1 MINFI
6 FIGGAA
12 LLSVI
17 SMPIII
23 NFCKKFSLY
32 DSQNARKIHS
42 GNIPRLGGVGIA
54 ISFFVMALLCV
65 IFEKNIDMFSNL
77 PLLIAAFIIFGF
89 GIVDDILEL
98 PAYVKL
104 LVQLVAVSL
113 VTFSGYRFTQ
123 IFAWKLPTVLSFML
137 TFGWILGVINAYNLI
152 DGLDGLC
159 GSLSFTALISLGIIL
174 SVFKIPEATICFI
187 LAGSIFGF
195 LCFNWPPAK
204 IFMGDGGSQF
214 LGFMIA
220 TIPLYTTKGISFEY
234 NKLLIMVILASFP
247 IFDTIA
253 AIWRRI
259 RDKRPIMS
267 PDKMHLHHKFL
278 NLGYTQ
284 KQTLFIIL
292 GIQVLLCACVSLSI
306 FLEKF
311 RGTVFLVEAFIFMII
326 FFSIMH
332 YTNRTVLRKQNNE
345 IEQKAKEEE
354 K

>member
-1 MINFI
+1 MTNLI
-6 FIGGAA
+6 FIGGAI

-77 PLLIAAFIIFGF
+77 PLLLAAFIIFGF

-159 GSLSFTALISLGIIL
+159 GSLSFTTLIALGVIL
-174 SVFKIPEATICFI
+174 AVFKIPEANICFI

-220 TIPLYTTKGISFEY
+220 TIPLYSTKGVTFEY
-234 NKLLIMVILASFP
+234 NKLLLMIILASFP

-259 RDKRPIMS
+259 RDNRPIMS

-284 KQTLFIIL
+284 KQTLLIIL
-292 GIQVLLCACVSLSI
+292 GIQVLLCACVLLSI

-311 RGTVFLVEAFIFMII
+311 KGTAFLMEALIFMCI
-326 FFSIMH
+326 FFAIMH
-332 YTNRTVLRKQNNE
+332 YTNRAVIRKQNKQQNE
-345 IEQKAKEEE
+345 SEDKE